1 MAIFISINFI
11 IVIFTTIII
20 AILIA
25 NITPIFIVV
34 MAIEIV
40 IVITIAID
48 IDVKFNLAI
57 IIPIFKPIITDSV
70 SAVVAKS
77 IRFPIDVNIVN
88 LIFTIFKITM
98 IIKTIM
104 IIMIAITIIMVIA
117 FNLNM
122 ELVSNVILNLSQ
134 ILTLHRVPFLIHI
147 LNIYTSNYFIVTFN
161 KFCPPIQI
169 KYYKL
174 KCKNFIKNPQE
185 VLSHTH

>member
-1 MAIFISINFI
+1 
-11 IVIFTTIII
+11 
-20 AILIA
+20 
-25 NITPIFIVV
+25 
-34 MAIEIV
+34 
-40 IVITIAID
+40 
-48 IDVKFNLAI
+48 
-57 IIPIFKPIITDSV
+57 
-70 SAVVAKS
+70 
-77 IRFPIDVNIVN
+77 
-88 LIFTIFKITM
+88 M

-122 ELVSNVILNLSQ
+122 ESVSNVILNLSQ